1 RVGHAAQLLDQM
13 MKEVD
18 YEAYLYNG
26 FDERQAQ
33 NKWQNVLDFTGWLK
47 EKSTGGKDASD
58 AEKSLLDLTQMVA
71 LMTMLEGRDEE
82 PDAVR
87 MSTLHASKGLEFPH
101 VFLVGV
107 EEGILPHKGNGGEQE
122 IPIEKLAARIEEE
135 RRLMYVGITRAQR
148 SLHVSWCKK
157 RKRARE
163 SVHCDVS
170 RFIKE
175 MKLDEGDAVPTEAET
190 ITPQNRLANLKALL
204 AKPKAA

>member
-1 RVGHAAQLLDQM
+1 MCIRDRH
-13 MKEVD
+13 
-18 YEAYLYNG
+18 
-26 FDERQAQ
+26 
-33 NKWQNVLDFTGWLK
+33 
-47 EKSTGGKDASD
+47 
-58 AEKSLLDLTQMVA
+58 KSLLDLTQMVA
-71 LMTMLEGRDEE
+71 LMTMLEGKDEE

-107 EEGILPHKGNGGEQE
+107 EEGILPHKGNGAEGEV
-122 IPIEKLAARIEEE
+122 PIEVLGARIEEE

-148 SLHVSWCKK
+148 TLHVSWCKK

-163 SVHCDVS
+163 SVHCDIS

-175 MKLDEGDAVPTEAET
+175 MKLDEGDALPSEEEI

-204 AKPKAA
+204 AKPRPA